1 MKVIILTLCF
11 FIAFLNF
18 ADAGEMYNCTDS
30 DGNTTLTDIPKDGMQ
45 CVSMDSSIS
54 SSPKQQAG
62 TKSSENLIPIPAYG
76 DKTNFYTSPRGILYM
91 PKGALVKF
99 GHYLKV
105 AFIAESKNT
114 GELIRFV
121 VDIDCNGSPGKI
133 VSGDSVMEKGKP
145 IPLKPDEI
153 ADRVKKM
160 IGKYPIDRDAID
172 RLCELSYKYKD
183 SR

>member
-18 ADAGEMYNCTDS
+18 ADAGEMYNCIDRN
-30 DGNTTLTDIPKDGMQ
+30 GNTSITDIPQDGMN
-45 CVSMDSSIS
+45 CVPKDSSIN

-62 TKSSENLIPIPAYG
+62 TKSSENLIPIIGYG
-76 DKTNFYTSPRGILYM
+76 DKTNFYTSPKGILYM
-91 PKGALVKF
+91 HKGALLKF

-105 AFIAESKNT
+105 VFTAESKNT

-121 VDIDCNGSPGKI
+121 VDIDCNGRQGNI
-133 VSGDSVMEKGKP
+133 VSGNSIMEKGKP
-145 IPLKPDEI
+145 TPLKLEEI
-153 ADRVKKM
+153 PDRVKNL
-160 IGKYPIDRDAID
+160 IGKYPVDRDVID